1 MSENLTSTAAARAV
15 QATLHGS
22 DAIAFPKAG
31 GAFSPLLTTYDW
43 NEEWKAL
50 QRSRKA
56 ADDASYWDKRSA
68 TFGTKDAPN
77 PYVDRFLEL
86 AGIRPGETVFD
97 MGCGTGAL
105 TVPLSRAGHRVIA
118 ADFSSGMLGVTRGL
132 LDDAG
137 IAQGTGEAPRDV
149 AEEGAGY
156 VRLVQM
162 SWEDDWAAHGI
173 GSDCVDVALASRSI
187 ATADMRDSL
196 LRLTDVARRRVC
208 VTLSTGSSPRSDDAL
223 LADLGLVG
231 RAGRDY
237 LYAFNILAN
246 EGLSPEVSYI
256 QSARDDTFE
265 TWDDAW
271 ESFTRMVDGA
281 LRFAPDGT
289 AGAAEEA
296 ERAAAHER
304 LRAWLDD
311 NLIPNP
317 DAGKPDRK
325 GVPQGKLKTTRPRI
339 ISWAFIAWGK

>member
-22 DAIAFPKAG
+22 DATAFPNAG

-105 TVPLSRAGHRVIA
+105 TVPLARAGHRVCA
-118 ADFSSGMLGVTRGL
+118 ADFSSGMLGVLQGL

-137 IAQGTGEAPRDV
+137 IAHDRAADDAPEA
-149 AEEGAGY
+149 GNAGY
-156 VRLVQM
+156 ARLIQM

-173 GSDCVDVALASRSI
+173 GTDCVDVALASRSI

-208 VTLSTGSSPRSDDAL
+208 ITLSTGSSPRSDDEL
-223 LADLGLVG
+223 LAELGLVG

-246 EGLSPEVSYI
+246 EGLSPEVAYI
-256 QSARDDTFE
+256 KSTRDDTFD
-265 TWDDAW
+265 TRDDAW
-271 ESFTRMVDGA
+271 ASFTRMVDSA
-281 LRFAPDGT
+281 LRVSPDG
-289 AGAAEEA
+289 AASAAEEA
-296 ERAAAHER
+296 ERKAAYER
-304 LRAWLDD
+304 LGAWLDQ
-311 NLIPNP
+311 NLVPNP

-325 GVPQGKLKTTRPRI
+325 GVPQGKLKTVRPRI
-339 ISWAFIAWGK
+339 ISWAFISWEK

>member
-1 MSENLTSTAAARAV
+1 MSENLTSAAAARAV

-22 DAIAFPKAG
+22 DAIAFSKVDEP
-31 GAFSPLLTTYDW
+31 FVPLLTTYDW

-105 TVPLSRAGHRVIA
+105 TVPLARAGHRVVA
-118 ADFSSGMLGVTRGL
+118 ADFSGGMLGVLEGL
-132 LDDAG
+132 LGDAG
-137 IAQGTGEAPRDV
+137 IAHGSGSAPFEK
-149 AEEGAGY
+149 ATNEEGFAH
-156 VRLVQM
+156 LIQM

-173 GSDCVDVALASRSI
+173 DTDCIDVALASRSI

-223 LADLGLVG
+223 LAELGLAG

-246 EGLSPEVSYI
+246 EGLSPEISYI
-256 QSARDDTFE
+256 KSMRDDTFE

-271 ESFTRMVDGA
+271 ESFTRMVDSA

-289 AGAAEEA
+289 ASAAEEA
-296 ERAAAHER
+296 ERAKAHER
-304 LRAWLDD
+304 LRAWLND
-311 NLIPNP
+311 NLISNP

-325 GVPQGKLKTTRPRI
+325 GVPQGKLKTTRPRTI
-339 ISWAFIAWGK
+339 GWAFIAWGK